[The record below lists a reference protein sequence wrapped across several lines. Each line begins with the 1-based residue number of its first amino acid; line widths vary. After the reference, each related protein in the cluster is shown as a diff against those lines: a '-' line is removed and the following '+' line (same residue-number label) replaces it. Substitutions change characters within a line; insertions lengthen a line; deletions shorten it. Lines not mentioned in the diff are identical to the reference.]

1 MSPRIVDNAFIK
13 VSIDIRKSNDIKR
26 SLVVCQG
33 KFHGFYGAIE
43 SPNFPDKY
51 DGHLNC
57 SWTIEA
63 PVGNRINLTVSHF
76 NSDEYVVPNTT
87 CQNFLNIQEGEDNVA
102 KSRIATICSPS
113 VSQMKIASTQHQ
125 VFVSFVTGAQP
136 APVRF
141 RLEWVLDGCGGHLT
155 RPFDSFT
162 SPGYPSGYPANVDC
176 EWLIEVDYMHSIE
189 LTIHDVSILYQL
201 NTSGDL
207 FQGLITD
214 ER

>member
-1 MSPRIVDNAFIK
+1 MSPRNFDNVFIE
-13 VSIDIRKSNDIKR
+13 VSTDIRKSNDIKR

-33 KFHGFYGAIE
+33 KFHGFHGVIE

-51 DGHLNC
+51 DGYLNC

-76 NSDEYVVPNTT
+76 NSDEYIVPNTT

-102 KSRIATICSPS
+102 NSRIAMICSPDM
-113 VSQMKIASTQHQ
+113 SQKKIASTQHQ
-125 VFVSFVTGAQP
+125 VFVSFVTGPQP

-141 RLEWVLDGCGGHLT
+141 RLEWLLDGCGGHLT

-162 SPGYPSGYPANVDC
+162 SPGYPSGYPTNIDC
-176 EWLIEVDYMHSIE
+176 EWLIEVDYMHSIQ
-189 LTIHDVSILYQL
+189 LTIHDVSILYDPEYQ
-201 NTSGDL
+201 
-207 FQGLITD
+207 Q
-214 ER
+214 